1 MVVLHVLLKVIMM
14 LFQVELA
21 LEEGLVGNEV
31 VN

>member
-21 LEEGLVGNEV
+21 LEEGFVGNEV